1 MQPFDQQRQQQPST
15 QNALENNN
23 LEINA
28 RQQQQQQQQQQQ
40 YQYQYPVEV
49 KALEVPTQN
58 PHKRIAATKIKEI
71 DDQLD
76 HGIYRCFFIYMIICF
91 TVGVGCV
98 ILNLVGTTKPG
109 VSVTSL
115 WLTVLAVIW
124 FMLQYVFEIL
134 AFRKRRLGL
143 ANIAIFLFVINFFL
157 LVLVVA
163 LLAAN
168 YQSFSYYNPGADDE
182 LYRLVKK
189 VLLGLIIYFAV
200 LLGLQLFI
208 NLPGSIKTRKLLKSR
223 RSYEIASL

>member
-15 QNALENNN
+15 QNVLDINS
-23 LEINA
+23 LEINTH
-28 RQQQQQQQQQQQ
+28 QQQQQQ
-40 YQYQYPVEV
+40 QYQYPVEV
-49 KALEVPTQN
+49 KALEVPPQN

-76 HGIYRCFFIYMIICF
+76 HGMYRCFFIYMIICF

-98 ILNLVGTTKPG
+98 ILNLVGTTKRG

-143 ANIAIFLFVINFFL
+143 ANIAVFLFVINFFL

-163 LLAAN
+163 ILAAN

-189 VLLGLIIYFAV
+189 VLLGLLIYFCGA
-200 LLGLQLFI
+200 
-208 NLPGSIKTRKLLKSR
+208 TRPTALHQFAWIDKDT
-223 RSYEIASL
+223 